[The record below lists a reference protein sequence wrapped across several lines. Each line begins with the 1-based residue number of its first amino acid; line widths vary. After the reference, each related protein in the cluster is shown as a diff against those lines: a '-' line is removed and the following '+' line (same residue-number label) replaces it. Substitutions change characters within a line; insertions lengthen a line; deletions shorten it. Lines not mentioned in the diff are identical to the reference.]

1 VKKLLNV
8 LYVTS
13 EGAYL
18 HREGESVKIEKDSKL
33 VLRVPIHT
41 LEGIVCLNRAMFSP
55 QLMQL
60 CAERRVLISFFS
72 PQGQFHA
79 RVQGEVAGNVL
90 LRRTQYRWADDP
102 GKSAGI
108 AQAIVAAKLANC
120 RTVLLRAHRDLNS
133 KVAANAPGGALA
145 GAADYLA
152 RALERLM
159 TRSPSVDELRGIEG
173 DAARQYFA
181 VFDHL
186 ILGQK
191 PDFTFRGRSRRPPL
205 DAVNAL
211 LSFVYTLLVHD
222 VTAALEGVGLDP
234 YVGFLHA
241 DRPGRCGLALDLME
255 ELRPALADRLVLT
268 LINRQ
273 QVKPSGFTTAENGA
287 VQMSETTRREV
298 LQAWQSRKQEELRH
312 AFFDESVA
320 WGLIPHLQ
328 SLLLARHFRGD
339 LDAYPA
345 FVAR

>member
-1 VKKLLNV
+1 MKKLLNV
-8 LYVTS
+8 LYVTT
-13 EGAYL
+13 EGTYL
-18 HREGESVKIEKDSKL
+18 RREGESVKIEKDSKL
-33 VLRVPIHT
+33 LLQVPIHT
-41 LEGIVCLNRAMFSP
+41 LQGIVCLNRVMLSP

-60 CAERRVLISFFS
+60 CAERQVLVSFFS
-72 PQGQFHA
+72 PHGEFHA

-90 LRRTQYRWADDP
+90 LRRIQYRWGDDAD
-102 GKSAGI
+102 KSAEI

-120 RTVLLRAHRDLNS
+120 RTVLLRCQREQKGNASANGNS
-133 KVAANAPGGALA
+133 SRLAAV
-145 GAADYLA
+145 ADYLA
-152 RALERLM
+152 RSLERLL
-159 TRSPSVDELRGIEG
+159 TRSSSVDELRGLEG
-173 DAARQYFA
+173 DAARQYFS

-186 ILGQK
+186 ILSQK
-191 PDFTFRGRSRRPPL
+191 SEFTFRGRSRRPPL
-205 DAVNAL
+205 DPVNAL

-222 VTAALEGVGLDP
+222 ITAALEGVGLDP

-287 VQMSETTRREV
+287 VQMSEATRREV
-298 LQAWQSRKQEELRH
+298 LQAWQSKKQEELRH
-312 AFFDESVA
+312 PFFDESVA

-328 SLLLARHFRGD
+328 SLLLARHVRGD
-339 LDAYPA
+339 LDTYPA